1 MAKADAQAEELFL
14 NIDQLI
20 QSGASDEEIE
30 EAFLEVDVQLSQAYF
45 EIDAAFEEVMLVEM
59 KTDVLMM
66 AEEAASLKYE
76 INNAKKTGMLNG
88 QQLSDAEIKE
98 FEDEVRFLEL
108 EVEGVKRSYL
118 EEVKFVNETLEIR
131 QADMQMEFEIPE
143 IDFQLASVEMEQ
155 ELQMQEF
162 QIQEIQTLEEQELQ
176 QEFREIETFYVEEF
190 NFLEEQDRQIDDV
203 QQQNTISAGT
213 TTYADLNTQSSGEAA
228 YFGAATNLT
237 VSSAASNADVSSTV
251 GSVVGNFV
259 PVHNVDYSTRT
270 IRQTVEVTIDAL
282 GRNTT
287 ARESTLDKTFS
298 YSSSDTGSVKPSVA
312 YTVNA
317 AGTGTEINSSLTSTV
332 TNDVTTGNTYL
343 EPLLN
348 PANTNYLVTVSSE
361 ATNTAGT
368 AAKSIQTT
376 VTVESDGGVGGD
388 TNRASGTDSGVDAVF
403 LIPAG

>member
-1 MAKADAQAEELFL
+1 
-14 NIDQLI
+14 
-20 QSGASDEEIE
+20 
-30 EAFLEVDVQLSQAYF
+30 
-45 EIDAAFEEVMLVEM
+45 
-59 KTDVLMM
+59 
-66 AEEAASLKYE
+66 
-76 INNAKKTGMLNG
+76 MLNG